1 MMTESCDL
9 NLYSRKILIKAK
21 CHELLPNYLRFVKGV
36 VDCEDLPLNISRENY
51 QDSSLMQKLRNV
63 LTRRV
68 LKMLEDESKR
78 DAEKYNK
85 WFSEFQNFLKEGL
98 TVDSENSEPLFK
110 LLRFNSTF
118 SGNSMTSLDDY
129 IAKMK
134 PNQEKIYFVVGQS
147 LEQAMN
153 SPFMEPFKG
162 TDMPV
167 LILTNNIDEVCF
179 QQQGQYKN
187 KKFSNIETSYEE
199 IAKDLGKNEN
209 DDISSYSR
217 IPEEDVTTFSL
228 WLKNEL
234 QPTVSKVS
242 ISRRL
247 KDTPAILVGQMS
259 SSMRMMM
266 QMMEQAGQNPAHG
279 PGSQQQF
286 NN

>member
-1 MMTESCDL
+1 MTESCDL

-134 PNQEKIYFVVGQS
+134 PN
-147 LEQAMN
+147 
-153 SPFMEPFKG
+153 
-162 TDMPV
+162 
-167 LILTNNIDEVCF
+167 
-179 QQQGQYKN
+179 
-187 KKFSNIETSYEE
+187 
-199 IAKDLGKNEN
+199 
-209 DDISSYSR
+209 
-217 IPEEDVTTFSL
+217 
-228 WLKNEL
+228 
-234 QPTVSKVS
+234 
-242 ISRRL
+242 
-247 KDTPAILVGQMS
+247 
-259 SSMRMMM
+259 
-266 QMMEQAGQNPAHG
+266 
-279 PGSQQQF
+279 
-286 NN
+286 